1 MYHMYGSWDVEWD
14 RYNFLSLWAI
24 FVLLPPCNL
33 ENKNFVRIKKVPGD
47 IIILHMKNHDHMM
60 YAS

>member
-1 MYHMYGSWDVEWD
+1 MVPEMQNETDIIFCHYGL
-14 RYNFLSLWAI
+14 FFA
-24 FVLLPPCNL
+24 LLPPCNL
-33 ENKNFVRIKKVPGD
+33 ENKNFVRIKKVSGD